1 MKIKDLP
8 WFNRPGFKL
17 TRKGVDGLDDA
28 ELLAII
34 FGVGIKGESALEL
47 SNRLFRDLNFD
58 GLEKLSVKEIAK
70 ECKGDYNKARMIVSF
85 FELIKRYKLNPRNCW
100 NIGDKTADI
109 KMGETVGCKNI
120 LVKTGKGGRDG
131 ECEIN
136 PDYIANDLYDAVNYI
151 IEKDKRIILKEV
163 E

>member
-1 MKIKDLP
+1 MKK
-8 WFNRPGFKL
+8 F
-17 TRKGVDGLDDA
+17 
-28 ELLAII
+28 
-34 FGVGIKGESALEL
+34 
-47 SNRLFRDLNFD
+47 
-58 GLEKLSVKEIAK
+58 LEKLRKEGIEFVAVVYCGHTVEDNCNCRK
-70 ECKGDYNKARMIVSF
+70 PKTAMVD
-85 FELIKRYKLNPRNCW
+85 ELIKRYKLNPRNCW

-151 IEKDKRIILKEV
+151 IEKDKKIILKEV